1 MEEIIKEIEKVIS
14 GEIKGYRFPHPVN
27 LYELEERLR
36 KNHSIE
42 FTNVDKNGWQID
54 YWINY
59 LIDGKDYTLAGGVFD
74 GTQSFSIKESK

>member
-1 MEEIIKEIEKVIS
+1 MKEIIEQIEKVIS
-14 GEIKGYRFPHPVN
+14 GEAKGYSFPHPVN

-54 YWINY
+54 YWIDYVIDEKNY
-59 LIDGKDYTLAGGVFD
+59 IIAGGVFG
-74 GTQSFSIKESK
+74 GTQSFSIKEGE